1 MSKNWSK
8 SLRNLLS
15 LLFAKNPKI
24 RLANT
29 QNIKNHSWF
38 GTIDWEKL
46 IQKELKA
53 PFIPKLDNDMDT
65 QNFDREF
72 TQCDIES

>member
-1 MSKNWSK
+1 MSNNWSK

-15 LLFAKNPKI
+15 LLFAKNPEV
-24 RLANT
+24 RLANIK
-29 QNIKNHSWF
+29 NIKNHSWF

-65 QNFDREF
+65 QNFDR
-72 TQCDIES
+72 